1 MEEIDILDKRIDCLQ
16 KKIDNID
23 SVVNRYMKMRRKKF
37 YRKVVSTPKSLI
49 TVSYRHLSKL

>member
-23 SVVNRYMKMRRKKF
+23 SVVNRYMKMRRNKF